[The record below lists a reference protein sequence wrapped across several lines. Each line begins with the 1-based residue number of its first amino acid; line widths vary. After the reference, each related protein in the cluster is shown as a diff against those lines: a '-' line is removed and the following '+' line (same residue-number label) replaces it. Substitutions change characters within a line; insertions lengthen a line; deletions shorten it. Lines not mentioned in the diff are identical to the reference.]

1 MNSGTWNWLW
11 WFIFGIVAGAGVTAL
26 WFSIKDK
33 VSVKWYEWLLA
44 VLSTFLFGFM
54 VQTFFASFAEQE
66 PRAAWLSLVFLGVP
80 TIVLIVITA
89 RSVQSRI
96 AKTG

>member
-1 MNSGTWNWLW
+1 MNPGIWNWFW
-11 WFIFGIVAGAGVTAL
+11 WFIFGTATGVGLTAL
-26 WFSIKDK
+26 WFSLKDK
-33 VSVKWYEWLLA
+33 VSFKWYEWLLA
-44 VLSTFLFGFM
+44 VLSVLLFSFM

-66 PRAAWLSLVFLGVP
+66 PKAAWLSLVFLGVP
-80 TIVLIVITA
+80 TIVLVVITA

>member
-1 MNSGTWNWLW
+1 MNPGIWNWLW
-11 WFIFGIVAGAGVTAL
+11 WFIFGIATGVGLTAL
-26 WFSIKDK
+26 WFSLKDK
-33 VSVKWYEWLLA
+33 VSFKWYEWLLV
-44 VLSTFLFGFM
+44 VLSTFLLGFM

-66 PRAAWLSLVFLGVP
+66 SKAAWLSLVFLGVP

-96 AKTG
+96 AKTR